1 MFTDWDKRDAMTHIE
16 TAKAVQDLIQS
27 DSKTLFLAVVI
38 LYACERICNSVS
50 GSAER
55 SLRYQKHG
63 Y

>member
-1 MFTDWDKRDAMTHIE
+1 MFCDWDKMNAMKHIE
-16 TAKAVQDLIQS
+16 TAKALQELIQS

-38 LYACERICNSVS
+38 LYACDHICDSVS
-50 GSAER
+50 ASAER